1 MSLRTKLLLGYLV
14 FVAALVVLGGW
25 SAWRLRE
32 MGGVSRRIIANNY
45 DSVVAAQDMKES
57 LERQDSAALF
67 ALLGAHEKALSQLR
81 EHRSRFDANLHKA
94 EGNITEIGER
104 EALQMLRRDRDSYY
118 KAFDA
123 FLIKV
128 NATENSGQQ
137 SAPSD
142 AEMSERDEY
151 FTQLEPEFNKLR
163 ADCEHLLQ
171 LNQRAMLAKSEA
183 AAGVAQLWFYRTLL
197 FAGVLVV
204 AGIQL
209 AFLMANRIVEPLRQ
223 LTATTARMAGGD
235 LEARVI
241 VSSGDEVGVLAAEY
255 NRMAERIRQLRSSD
269 MGKLFVAQ
277 QTTEAAIDSLYDPVI
292 VTDGEGCVTKLN
304 PAAEEIFG
312 SENENTGRHVGE
324 VARDAR
330 IASAVAE
337 ALESQRPVAGE
348 GMSSVLPLA
357 VDGSERAFRLR
368 TTPMR
373 GYKDGGHH
381 LLGAVTILE
390 DITHLREIDRLK
402 SEFIATA
409 SHELRTPLTSV
420 QMGVH
425 LLLEGALGELT
436 DSQNEVLQACRQD
449 CERLDKLMRDLLDL
463 SKIEAGESQPRLAT
477 VSARDLLNTAVKE
490 LRPQAETKGLKLSV
504 DAPVTLPWVMV
515 DRVQIE
521 RVISNLAVN
530 AIRHTKQGEI
540 KINAEQ
546 RDNYVAVSIQ
556 DTGSGIPSEYLPHI
570 FDKFVQVPDAPTGGA
585 GLGLTI
591 SKSIVEAHGGQI
603 SVQSKVGRGTTFT
616 FTLPLEAVSET
627 NRDNTKEVSNE

>member
-1 MSLRTKLLLGYLV
+1 MSLRFKLLFSYLI
-14 FVAALVVLGGW
+14 FVTALLVLGGW

-32 MGGVSRRIIANNY
+32 MGSVSRRIISNNY
-45 DSVVAAQDMKES
+45 DSVVAAQEMKES

-67 ALLGAHEKALSQLR
+67 ALLGAREKAIAQLR
-81 EHRSRFDANLHKA
+81 EHRTRFDANFQKA
-94 EGNITEIGER
+94 ANNITEVGEP
-104 EALQMLRRDRDSYY
+104 EAIEAIRRDRDIYY
-118 KAFDA
+118 QMFDG
-123 FLIKV
+123 FMNRV
-128 NATENSGQQ
+128 VGGDNASGEEL
-137 SAPSD
+137 
-142 AEMSERDEY
+142 AERNEY
-151 FTQLEPEFNKLR
+151 FTRLEPQFNKLR
-163 ADCEHLLQ
+163 AECEHLLQ
-171 LNQRAMLAKSEA
+171 LNQRAMLGKSEA

-197 FAGVLVV
+197 IAGALI
-204 AGIQL
+204 AASTLL
-209 AFLMANRIVEPLRQ
+209 AFFLANRIVEPLRQ
-223 LTATTARMAGGD
+223 LTASTAKMAGGD
-235 LEARVI
+235 LNAKVS
-241 VSSGDEVGVLAAEY
+241 VSSRDEVGVLAAEY

-269 MGKLFVAQ
+269 MGKLLVAQ

-324 VARDAR
+324 VARDSR
-330 IASAVAE
+330 IAGAVAE

-373 GYKDGGHH
+373 DNGHH

-425 LLLEGALGELT
+425 LLLEGALGDLT
-436 DSQNEVLQACRQD
+436 DQQNEVLQACRQD

-463 SKIEAGESQPRLAT
+463 SKIEAGESQPQLAAI
-477 VSARDLLNTAVKE
+477 SARDLLTTAVEE
-490 LRPQAETKGLKLSV
+490 LRPKVEAKDLRLSV
-504 DAPVTLPWVMV
+504 DAPVDLPWVLI
-515 DRVQIE
+515 DRLQIE
-521 RVISNLAVN
+521 RVISNLVIN
-530 AIRHTKQGEI
+530 ALRHTKNGEI

-546 RDNYVAVSIQ
+546 RDNHVAISIG
-556 DTGSGIPSEYLPHI
+556 DTGSGIPTEYLPHI

-603 SVQSKVGRGTTFT
+603 SVQSQVGRGSTFT
-616 FTLPLEAVSET
+616 FTLPLAPESEDA
-627 NRDNTKEVSNE
+627 RKDVGK

>member
-1 MSLRTKLLLGYLV
+1 MGLRLKLLVSYLI
-14 FVAALVVLGGW
+14 FVTALIVLGGW

-32 MGGVSRRIIANNY
+32 MGGVSRRIISNNY
-45 DSVVAAQDMKES
+45 DSVVAAQEMKES

-67 ALLGAHEKALSQLR
+67 ALLGARDKAMVQLR
-81 EHRSRFDANLHKA
+81 EHRARFDANFQKA
-94 EGNITEIGER
+94 ANNITEVGEPQAI
-104 EALQMLRRDRDSYY
+104 EAIRRDRDTYY
-118 KAFDA
+118 QMFDA
-123 FLIKV
+123 FMNRV
-128 NATENSGQQ
+128 NGTEISNSREGEEL
-137 SAPSD
+137 
-142 AEMSERDEY
+142 AERNEY
-151 FTQLEPEFNKLR
+151 FTRLEPQFNKLR
-163 ADCEHLLQ
+163 AECEHLLQ
-171 LNQRAMLAKSEA
+171 LNQRAMLGKSEA

-197 FAGVLVV
+197 IAGVLIV
-204 AGIQL
+204 AGTML
-209 AFLMANRIVEPLRQ
+209 AFFLAKRIVEPLRQ
-223 LTATTARMAGGD
+223 LTASTARMAGGD
-235 LEARVI
+235 LNAKVS
-241 VSSGDEVGVLAAEY
+241 VSSRDEVGVLAAEY

-269 MGKLFVAQ
+269 MGKLLVAQ

-312 SENENTGRHVGE
+312 SEKENTGKHVGE
-324 VARDAR
+324 VARDVR
-330 IASAVAE
+330 IAGAVAE

-373 GYKDGGHH
+373 DNGRH

-436 DSQNEVLQACRQD
+436 DQQNEVLQACRQD

-463 SKIEAGESQPRLAT
+463 SRIEAGESQPQLAWI
-477 VSARDLLNTAVKE
+477 SAAELLTAAINE
-490 LRPQAETKGLKLSV
+490 LRPQVEAKGLELKVAVPVDLPLLSV
-504 DAPVTLPWVMV
+504 DRM
-515 DRVQIE
+515 QIE
-521 RVISNLAVN
+521 RVISNLVIN
-530 AIRHTKQGEI
+530 ALRHTKNGEI
-540 KINAEQ
+540 TISAEQ
-546 RDNYVAVSIQ
+546 RDNHVAISVA
-556 DTGSGIPSEYLPHI
+556 DTGSGIPTEYLPHV

-603 SVQSKVGRGTTFT
+603 SVQSQVGQGSTFT
-616 FTLPLEAVSET
+616 FTLPLAAESE
-627 NRDNTKEVSNE
+627 NKQGKNHG

>member
-1 MSLRTKLLLGYLV
+1 
-14 FVAALVVLGGW
+14 
-25 SAWRLRE
+25 
-32 MGGVSRRIIANNY
+32 
-45 DSVVAAQDMKES
+45 MKES

-67 ALLGAHEKALSQLR
+67 ALLGAREKALTQLR
-81 EHRSRFDANLHKA
+81 EHRARFDANFQKA
-94 EGNITEIGER
+94 ANNITEVGEP
-104 EALQMLRRDRDSYY
+104 EAIESIRRDRATYYQMFDSFM
-118 KAFDA
+118 AT
-123 FLIKV
+123 V
-128 NATENSGQQ
+128 NAEGSPRESLARN
-137 SAPSD
+137 
-142 AEMSERDEY
+142 EELSERSEY
-151 FTQLEPEFNKLR
+151 FAHLEPQFNKLR
-163 ADCEHLLQ
+163 AECEHLLQ

-197 FAGVLVV
+197 IAAALVLAGL
-204 AGIQL
+204 AL
-209 AFLMANRIVEPLRQ
+209 AFFLANRIVEPLRQ
-223 LTATTARMAGGD
+223 LTASTVKIAGGD
-235 LEARVI
+235 LEARVS
-241 VSSGDEVGVLAAEY
+241 VNSRDEVGVLAAEY

-269 MGKLFVAQ
+269 MGQLLIAQ

-292 VTDGEGCVTKLN
+292 ITDSEGCVTKLN

-312 SENENTGRHVGE
+312 SEKESTGKHVGE
-324 VARDAR
+324 LARDER
-330 IASAVAE
+330 IVAAVAE

-373 GYKDGGHH
+373 DNGKH

-436 DSQNEVLQACRQD
+436 DQQNEVLQACRQD

-463 SKIEAGESQPRLAT
+463 SRIEAGEIRPQLAT
-477 VSARDLLNTAVKE
+477 VSARDLLTTAVKE
-490 LRPQAETKGLKLSV
+490 LRPQVEGKGLALTGNAPIELPCVSV
-504 DAPVTLPWVMV
+504 DRL
-515 DRVQIE
+515 QIE
-521 RVISNLAVN
+521 RVISNLVIN
-530 AIRHTKQGEI
+530 ALRHTEHGEI

-546 RDNYVAVSIQ
+546 RDSNVAVSVC
-556 DTGSGIPSEYLPHI
+556 DTGSGISGEYLPHI
-570 FDKFVQVPDAPTGGA
+570 FDKFVQVPGAPTGGA

-603 SVQSKVGRGTTFT
+603 SVQSEVGRGTTFT
-616 FTLPLEAVSET
+616 FTLPLPSASKIRVGASHG
-627 NRDNTKEVSNE
+627 

>member
-1 MSLRTKLLLGYLV
+1 MTLRAKLLFSYLI
-14 FVAALVVLGGW
+14 FVAAIVVLGGW

-32 MGGVSRRIIANNY
+32 MGSVSRRIIANNY
-45 DSVVAAQDMKES
+45 DSVVAAQEMKES
-57 LERQDSAALF
+57 LERQDAAALF
-67 ALLGAHEKALSQLR
+67 ALLGARDKAMTQLR
-81 EHRSRFDANLHKA
+81 EHRARFDANFQTA
-94 EGNITEIGER
+94 ENNITEVGEP
-104 EALQMLRRDRDSYY
+104 EAIETLRRDRDSYY
-118 KAFDA
+118 KACDA
-123 FLIKV
+123 FLAKV
-128 NATENSGQQ
+128 NDETSRQQ
-137 SAPSD
+137 SLPRG
-142 AEMSERDEY
+142 EEISERNEY
-151 FTQLEPEFNKLR
+151 FTRLEPEFNQLR

-197 FAGVLVV
+197 IAGVLVG
-204 AGIQL
+204 AGLWL
-209 AFLMANRIVEPLRQ
+209 AFFLSNRIVEPLRQ

-235 LEARVI
+235 LDARVT
-241 VSSGDEVGVLAAEY
+241 VSSQDEVGVLATEY
-255 NRMAERIRQLRSSD
+255 NRMAERIRQLRNSD
-269 MGKLFVAQ
+269 MGKLLVAQ

-292 VTDGEGCVTKLN
+292 VTDGEGRVTKLN
-304 PAAEEIFG
+304 PAAEDIFG
-312 SENENTGRHVGE
+312 SEKENTGKHVRE
-324 VARDAR
+324 VARDTR

-337 ALESQRPVAGE
+337 ALESQRAVAGE

-373 GYKDGGHH
+373 DNVNL

-420 QMGVH
+420 QLGVH

-463 SKIEAGESQPRLAT
+463 SKIEAGESQPQLST
-477 VSARDLLNTAVKE
+477 VSARDLLTTAIKE
-490 LRPQAETKGLKLSV
+490 LRPQVEAKDLQLTV
-504 DAPVTLPWVMV
+504 DAPVELPWMMA
-515 DRVQIE
+515 DRLQIE
-521 RVISNLAVN
+521 RVISNLVSN
-530 AIRHTKQGEI
+530 ALRHTKQGEI
-540 KINAEQ
+540 KISAEQ
-546 RDNYVAVSIQ
+546 RDSQIAVSVC
-556 DTGSGIPSEYLPHI
+556 DTGSGIPAEYLPHI

-603 SVQSKVGRGTTFT
+603 SVQSEVGRGTTFT
-616 FTLPLEAVSET
+616 FTLPLEEGCPK
-627 NRDNTKEVSNE
+627 RP

>member
-1 MSLRTKLLLGYLV
+1 
-14 FVAALVVLGGW
+14 
-25 SAWRLRE
+25 
-32 MGGVSRRIIANNY
+32 MGGVSRRIISNNY
-45 DSVVAAQDMKES
+45 DSVVAAQEMKES

-67 ALLGAHEKALSQLR
+67 ALLGARDRAMAQMR
-81 EHRSRFDANLHKA
+81 EHRARFDSNFQKAAN
-94 EGNITEIGER
+94 NITEIGEP
-104 EALQMLRRDRDSYY
+104 EALETIRRDRDAYY
-118 KAFDA
+118 QMFDA
-123 FLIKV
+123 FLAKL
-128 NATENSGQQ
+128 NGPAGDGGG
-137 SAPSD
+137 SD
-142 AEMSERDEY
+142 VKREEVSERNEY
-151 FTQLEPEFNKLR
+151 FKRLEPQFNKLR
-163 ADCEHLLQ
+163 ADCEYLLQ

-197 FAGVLVV
+197 IAGLLVA
-204 AGIQL
+204 AGLML
-209 AFLMANRIVEPLRQ
+209 AFFLSNRIVEPLRQ
-223 LTATTARMAGGD
+223 LTATTARIAGGD
-235 LEARVI
+235 LNAKVT
-241 VSSGDEVGVLAAEY
+241 VSSRDEVGILAAEY

-269 MGKLFVAQ
+269 MGKLLVAQ

-292 VTDGEGCVTKLN
+292 VTDAQGHVTKLN

-312 SENENTGRHVGE
+312 SEKGNAGRHVGE

-330 IASAVAE
+330 IAGAVAE
-337 ALESQRPVAGE
+337 ALESQHPVAGE

-373 GYKDGGHH
+373 DNGHR

-436 DSQNEVLQACRQD
+436 DNQNEVLQACRQD

-463 SKIEAGESQPRLAT
+463 SKIEAGESQPQLAT
-477 VSARDLLNTAVKE
+477 VSARDLLTTAVKE
-490 LRPQAETKGLKLSV
+490 LRPQVETKGLKLSV
-504 DAPVTLPWVMV
+504 DVPVELPWVSV
-515 DRVQIE
+515 DRLQIE
-521 RVISNLAVN
+521 RVISNLIIN
-530 AIRHTKQGEI
+530 ALRHTKNGEI
-540 KINAEQ
+540 KISAE
-546 RDNYVAVSIQ
+546 RRENHVSVSVR

-591 SKSIVEAHGGQI
+591 SKAIVEAPGGQL
-603 SVQSKVGRGTTFT
+603 SVQSEVGRGTTFT
-616 FTLPLEAVSET
+616 FTLPLAAVSES
-627 NRDNTKEVSNE
+627 RQGVSHA

>member
-1 MSLRTKLLLGYLV
+1 MSLRTKLLFGYLV

-25 SAWRLRE
+25 SAWRIRE
-32 MGGVSRRIIANNY
+32 MGGVSRRIISNNY
-45 DSVVAAQDMKES
+45 DSVVAAQEMKES

-67 ALLGAHEKALSQLR
+67 ALLGAHDRAMAQMR
-81 EHRSRFDANLHKA
+81 EHRARFDTNFQKAAN
-94 EGNITEIGER
+94 NITEIGEP
-104 EALQMLRRDRDSYY
+104 EALETIRRDRDAYY
-118 KAFDA
+118 QMFDA
-123 FLIKV
+123 FLARL
-128 NATENSGQQ
+128 NGPAGAGEG
-137 SAPSD
+137 SD
-142 AEMSERDEY
+142 ERSREVSERDEY
-151 FTQLEPEFNKLR
+151 FTRLEPQFNKLR
-163 ADCEHLLQ
+163 AECEHLLQ

-197 FAGVLVV
+197 FAGVLVA
-204 AGIQL
+204 AGLFL
-209 AFLMANRIVEPLRQ
+209 AFFLANRIVEPLRQ
-223 LTATTARMAGGD
+223 LTATTAKIAGGD
-235 LEARVI
+235 LNAKVTVTSR
-241 VSSGDEVGVLAAEY
+241 DEVGVLAVEY
-255 NRMAERIRQLRSSD
+255 NRMAARIRQLRSSD
-269 MGKLFVAQ
+269 MGKLLVAQ

-312 SENENTGRHVGE
+312 SEKDNTGKHVGE

-330 IASAVAE
+330 IAGAVAE

-348 GMSSVLPLA
+348 GMSSILPLA

-373 GYKDGGHH
+373 DNANH

-425 LLLEGALGELT
+425 LLLEGALGDLT
-436 DSQNEVLQACRQD
+436 ESQNEVLQACRQD

-463 SKIEAGESQPRLAT
+463 SRIEAGESQPQFAAVRT
-477 VSARDLLNTAVKE
+477 RDLITKAVKE
-490 LRPQAETKGLKLSV
+490 LRPQVEAQSLELRV
-504 DAPVTLPWVMV
+504 DAAVDLPLVMV
-515 DRVQIE
+515 DRLQIE
-521 RVISNLAVN
+521 RVISNLVIN
-530 AIRHTKQGEI
+530 ALRHTKHGKI
-540 KINAEQ
+540 KISAER
-546 RDNYVAVSIQ
+546 RDSYLAVSVC
-556 DTGSGIPSEYLPHI
+556 DTGSGIPTEYLPHI

-603 SVQSKVGRGTTFT
+603 SVQSQVGRGTTFT
-616 FTLPLEAVSET
+616 FTLPLAEGSEST
-627 NRDNTKEVSNE
+627 

>member
-1 MSLRTKLLLGYLV
+1 MNLRTKLLFGYLI
-14 FVAALVVLGGW
+14 FVAAIVVLGGW

-32 MGGVSRRIIANNY
+32 MGGVSRRIISNNY
-45 DSVVAAQDMKES
+45 DSVVAAQEMKES

-67 ALLGAHEKALSQLR
+67 ALLGVRDKAMNQLR
-81 EHRSRFDANLHKA
+81 EHRERFDASFHKA
-94 EGNITEIGER
+94 ENNITEVGEP
-104 EALQMLRRDRDSYY
+104 EAIETLRRDRDSYY

-123 FLIKV
+123 FLAKV
-128 NATENSGQQ
+128 NATDSSGP
-137 SAPSD
+137 PSVPRGE
-142 AEMSERDEY
+142 EMSERDEY
-151 FTQLEPEFNKLR
+151 FTRLEPEFNKLR

-197 FAGVLVV
+197 IAGVLVA
-204 AGIQL
+204 AGSWL
-209 AFLMANRIVEPLRQ
+209 AFFLSNRIVEPLRQ

-235 LEARVI
+235 LEARV
-241 VSSGDEVGVLAAEY
+241 VVTSRDEVGVLATEY
-255 NRMAERIRQLRSSD
+255 NRMAERIRELRSSD
-269 MGKLFVAQ
+269 MGKLLVAQ

-312 SENENTGRHVGE
+312 SEKENTGRHVGE

-373 GYKDGGHH
+373 DNRNR
-381 LLGAVTILE
+381 LLGAITLLE

-436 DSQNEVLQACRQD
+436 DKQNEVLQACRQD
-449 CERLDKLMRDLLDL
+449 CERLDRLMRDLLDL
-463 SKIEAGESQPRLAT
+463 SRIEAGESQPQLAT
-477 VSARDLLNTAVKE
+477 LRARDLLTTAVKE
-490 LRPQAETKGLKLSV
+490 LRPQVEAKGLEVRVEVPVDLPSV
-504 DAPVTLPWVMV
+504 KV
-515 DRVQIE
+515 DRLQIE
-521 RVISNLAVN
+521 RVIGNLVIN
-530 AIRHTKQGEI
+530 ALRHTKQGGI
-540 KINAEQ
+540 RISAEH
-546 RDNYVAVSIQ
+546 RDGNVAVSVC
-556 DTGSGIPSEYLPHI
+556 DTGSGIPGEYLPHI
-570 FDKFVQVPDAPTGGA
+570 FDKFVQVPDEPTGGA

-603 SVQSKVGRGTTFT
+603 SVQSEVGRGTTFT
-616 FTLPLEAVSET
+616 FTLPLALSAESVGKG
-627 NRDNTKEVSNE
+627 TKGSG

>member
-1 MSLRTKLLLGYLV
+1 MSLRLKLLVSYLI
-14 FVAALVVLGGW
+14 FVTALVVLGGW

-32 MGGVSRRIIANNY
+32 MGGVSRRIISNNY
-45 DSVVAAQDMKES
+45 DSVVAAQEMKES

-67 ALLGAHEKALSQLR
+67 ALLGARDKAVAQLR
-81 EHRSRFDANLHKA
+81 EHRARFDANLHKA
-94 EGNITEIGER
+94 ENNITEVGEP
-104 EALQMLRRDRDSYY
+104 EALETLRRDRDSYY
-118 KAFDA
+118 KAFDT
-123 FLIKV
+123 FLAKV
-128 NATENSGQQ
+128 NATESSGQRGV
-137 SAPSD
+137 PGN
-142 AEMSERDEY
+142 EELTERNEY
-151 FTQLEPEFNKLR
+151 FTRLEPEFNKLR

-197 FAGVLVV
+197 VAGVLVA
-204 AGIQL
+204 AGLLL
-209 AFLMANRIVEPLRQ
+209 AFFLSNRIVEPLRQ

-235 LEARVI
+235 LDAKVA
-241 VSSGDEVGVLAAEY
+241 VSSRDEVGVLAVEY

-269 MGKLFVAQ
+269 MGKLLVAQ

-312 SENENTGRHVGE
+312 SEKENTGRHVGE

-373 GYKDGGHH
+373 DNSNH

-463 SKIEAGESQPRLAT
+463 SKIEAGESQPQLAT

-490 LRPQAETKGLKLSV
+490 LRPQVETKGLKLSV

-515 DRVQIE
+515 DRLQIE
-521 RVISNLAVN
+521 RVVSNLVIN
-530 AIRHTKQGEI
+530 ALRHTKQGEI
-540 KINAEQ
+540 KISAEQ

-570 FDKFVQVPDAPTGGA
+570 FDKFVQVPEEPTGGA

-603 SVQSKVGRGTTFT
+603 SVQSEVGRGTTFT
-616 FTLPLEAVSET
+616 FTLPLAMAAESVGKG
-627 NRDNTKEVSNE
+627 TKGSG

>member
-1 MSLRTKLLLGYLV
+1 MNLRTKLLFSYLI
-14 FVAALVVLGGW
+14 FVAALVVLGGL

-32 MGGVSRRIIANNY
+32 MGGVSRRIISNNY
-45 DSVVAAQDMKES
+45 DSVVAAQEMKES

-67 ALLGAHEKALSQLR
+67 ALLGARDKAMTKLR
-81 EHRSRFDANLHKA
+81 EHRARFDANFQKA
-94 EGNITEIGER
+94 ANNITEIGEPD
-104 EALQMLRRDRDSYY
+104 ALQRIQRDRDAYY
-118 KAFDA
+118 QMFDD
-123 FLIKV
+123 FLDRL
-128 NATENSGQQ
+128 NAAAGAAGRSVVRTTEI
-137 SAPSD
+137 
-142 AEMSERDEY
+142 SERDEY
-151 FTQLEPEFNKLR
+151 FTRLEPQFNKLR
-163 ADCEHLLQ
+163 AECEELLQ

-197 FAGVLVV
+197 IAGLLVG
-204 AGIQL
+204 AGLLL
-209 AFLMANRIVEPLRQ
+209 AFFLANRIVEPLRQ
-223 LTATTARMAGGD
+223 LTATTAKIAGGD
-235 LEARVI
+235 LNAKVM
-241 VSSGDEVGVLAAEY
+241 VSSCDEVGVLAAEY
-255 NRMAERIRQLRSSD
+255 NRMAERIRQLRNSD
-269 MGKLFVAQ
+269 MGKLLVAQ

-312 SENENTGRHVGE
+312 SEKENTGRHVGE

-330 IASAVAE
+330 IAGAVAE

-373 GYKDGGHH
+373 DQGHR

-390 DITHLREIDRLK
+390 DITHLREIDRIK

-436 DSQNEVLQACRQD
+436 DNQNEVLQACRQD

-463 SKIEAGESQPRLAT
+463 SRIEAGESQPQLAT
-477 VSARDLLNTAVKE
+477 VSARDLLTTAVKE
-490 LRPQAETKGLKLSV
+490 LRPQVEAKGLELNI
-504 DAPVTLPWVMV
+504 DAPVELPWVLV
-515 DRVQIE
+515 DRLQIE
-521 RVISNLAVN
+521 RVISNLVIN
-530 AIRHTKQGEI
+530 ALRHTKNGEI
-540 KINAEQ
+540 KISAAR
-546 RDNYVAVSIQ
+546 RDNHISVSVR
-556 DTGSGIPSEYLPHI
+556 DTGSGIPTEYLPHI

-603 SVQSKVGRGTTFT
+603 SVQSEVGRGTTFT
-616 FTLPLEAVSET
+616 FTLPLAAVSES
-627 NRDNTKEVSNE
+627 RQGVSHA

>member
-1 MSLRTKLLLGYLV
+1 MTLRTKLLFGYLI
-14 FVAALVVLGGW
+14 FVAALVLLGGW

-32 MGGVSRRIIANNY
+32 MGSVSRRIIANNY

-67 ALLGAHEKALSQLR
+67 ALLGARDKAKAQLR
-81 EHRSRFDANLHKA
+81 EHRARFDANFRKA
-94 EGNITEIGER
+94 ENNITEVGEP
-104 EALQMLRRDRDSYY
+104 EAIDIIRRDRDTYY
-118 KAFDA
+118 QMFDA
-123 FLIKV
+123 FLVKV
-128 NATENSGQQ
+128 NATEDSQ
-137 SAPSD
+137 SSSIGRSVELTD
-142 AEMSERDEY
+142 RNEY
-151 FTQLEPEFNKLR
+151 FTRLEPQFNKLR
-163 ADCEHLLQ
+163 AECEHLLQ

-183 AAGVAQLWFYRTLL
+183 AAGVAQLWFYRTMLL
-197 FAGVLVV
+197 AGLLVV
-204 AGIQL
+204 AGLLL
-209 AFLMANRIVEPLRQ
+209 AFFLANRIVEPLRQ

-235 LEARVI
+235 LNAKVT
-241 VSSGDEVGVLAAEY
+241 VSSRDEVGLLAAEY

-269 MGKLFVAQ
+269 LGKLLVAQ

-312 SENENTGRHVGE
+312 SEKENTGKHVGE
-324 VARDAR
+324 ISRDAR
-330 IASAVAE
+330 IAVAVAE
-337 ALESQRPVAGE
+337 ALASQRPVAGE

-373 GYKDGGHH
+373 GDDNGH

-463 SKIEAGESQPRLAT
+463 SKIEAGESQPQLAT
-477 VSARDLLNTAVKE
+477 VSARDLLTTAVKE
-490 LRPQAETKGLKLSV
+490 LRPQVETKGLKLSV
-504 DAPVTLPWVMV
+504 DAPVELPWVLV
-515 DRVQIE
+515 DRLQIE
-521 RVISNLAVN
+521 RVVSNLVIN
-530 AIRHTKQGEI
+530 ALRHTKQGEI
-540 KINAEQ
+540 KVSAE
-546 RDNYVAVSIQ
+546 RRESHVAVSVS
-556 DTGSGIPSEYLPHI
+556 DTGSGIPTEYLPHI

-603 SVQSKVGRGTTFT
+603 SVQSEVGRGTTFT
-616 FTLPLEAVSET
+616 FTLPLAGESGE
-627 NRDNTKEVSNE
+627 K